1 MLTNKNIVIGMCGG
15 ISAYKVVDVVSR
27 LKKLGASVTVIMT
40 ENATKF
46 ISPMTLRAISHEP
59 VVTDMFADPEN
70 WDTEHISLAEKAD
83 IFVVAPATA
92 NVIGKIASGV
102 ADDMLTTT
110 IMATEASVLLVPA
123 MNSGMYGNPIVQ
135 ENINKLK
142 QLGYIVMEP
151 GSGLL
156 ACGTIGKGR
165 LPEPPEIVE
174 EIIGILTPRQDLL
187 GKRVLITAGPTVEAI
202 DPVRFISNRSSGKMG
217 YAIAESALDRG
228 AQVLLVSGPVNIP
241 VPVGVELISVT
252 TANEMY
258 EAVMSSYQSFDI
270 MIMMAAVAD
279 YRSETIEENK
289 IKKTGEQ
296 MTVHLVKNH
305 DIAAELGRVKGHR
318 VLVGACAETENLLE
332 NAAKKIQA
340 KNFDLIMAND
350 VTEEGAGFGTD
361 TNIVQIVAKDG
372 TTTKL
377 PLMSKREVAD
387 HLISAIIELLGKE
400 SSGRNHD

>member
-1 MLTNKNIVIGMCGG
+1 MLTDKNIVIGMCGG

-46 ISPMTLRAISHEP
+46 VSPLTLRAISHEP
-59 VVTDMFADPEN
+59 VITDMFEEPDN

-110 IMATEASVLLVPA
+110 VMATDATVLLVPA
-123 MNSGMYGNPIVQ
+123 MNTGMYENPIVQ
-135 ENINKLK
+135 ENIERLKL
-142 QLGYIVMEP
+142 LGYKVMEP
-151 GSGLL
+151 ASGLL
-156 ACGTIGKGR
+156 ACGTTGKGR
-165 LPEPPEIVE
+165 LPEPPQIVD
-174 EIIGILTPRQDLL
+174 EIIRTLNPIRDLE
-187 GKRVLITAGPTVEAI
+187 GKRILITAGPTVEAI

-217 YAIAESALDRG
+217 YAIAENALERG
-228 AQVLLVSGPVNIP
+228 AQVVLVSGPVSINP
-241 VPVGVELISVT
+241 PVGAELISVT
-252 TANEMY
+252 TANEMH
-258 EAVMSSYQSFDI
+258 EAVMENFESCDA

-279 YRSETIEENK
+279 YRSETVEENK
-289 IKKTGEQ
+289 IKKTSDQ
-296 MTVHLVKNH
+296 MTIHLVKNH
-305 DIAAELGRVKGHR
+305 DIAAELGKVKGTR
-318 VLVGACAETENLLE
+318 ILVGACAETENLLE

-350 VTEEGAGFGTD
+350 VTEEGAGFGVD

-372 TTTKL
+372 TITKL
-377 PLMSKREVAD
+377 PLMSKRDVAD
-387 HLISAIIELLGKE
+387 QLVSAIVELFA
-400 SSGRNHD
+400 SRSAAN